1 MRFIKNTS
9 HVVNFIS
16 SGEGQYQ
23 YLSLFVTMS
32 TILITI
38 IIASPIDHNYLYDQ
52 ILSISQMYLQESE
65 TPVNL
70 SCKNSID
77 SGEIGHDIR
86 YKISPENS
94 SEIINLKFCWIVD
107 NQIQVGKLLT
117 VYAESNSV
125 RYVQNSTKYENI
137 TITFPQNMINYW
149 IDDKHPRQNKYDET
163 NVLTL
168 YYDNHTK
175 IFKSE
180 PINIRFTVP
189 DNVSV
194 LYCEYTHEEKC
205 FTVKNIL
212 KPAEYSLEQ
221 EIKNN
226 ELLINLTVIIA
237 ILTLIP
243 PVSTIY
249 KIFRSNSRIRSALKF
264 NMFNLKFQRKDLEA
278 FIAIIILFTGFTL
291 YVLFIISIIMGAL

>member
-1 MRFIKNTS
+1 M
-9 HVVNFIS
+9 
-16 SGEGQYQ
+16 
-23 YLSLFVTMS
+23 
-32 TILITI
+32 
-38 IIASPIDHNYLYDQ
+38 
-52 ILSISQMYLQESE
+52 
-65 TPVNL
+65 
-70 SCKNSID
+70 
-77 SGEIGHDIR
+77 
-86 YKISPENS
+86 
-94 SEIINLKFCWIVD
+94 
-107 NQIQVGKLLT
+107 T

-175 IFKSE
+175 IFQRSE

-221 EIKNN
+221 EIENN
-226 ELLINLTVIIA
+226 ELLINLTAVIA

-243 PVSTIY
+243 SVSTIY
-249 KIFRSNSRIRSALKF
+249 KIFRNNSRIRSALKYNIF
-264 NMFNLKFQRKDLEA
+264 KPKFQRKNFRGIHGNNNSIYCFYALCIVYSIYNYEC
-278 FIAIIILFTGFTL
+278 IIT
-291 YVLFIISIIMGAL
+291 

>member
-1 MRFIKNTS
+1 
-9 HVVNFIS
+9 
-16 SGEGQYQ
+16 
-23 YLSLFVTMS
+23 MS
-32 TILITI
+32 TII
-38 IIASPIDHNYLYDQ
+38 IIIIISSPINQNHLYDLGSSITQ
-52 ILSISQMYLQESE
+52 IYLQESE

-212 KPAEYSLEQ
+212 RPAKYSLEQ

-226 ELLINLTVIIA
+226 ESLINLTVIIA
-237 ILTLIP
+237 ILTVISPLFT
-243 PVSTIY
+243 VY
-249 KIFRSNSRIRSALKF
+249 QIFRDNSRIRSALKY
-264 NMFNLKFQRKDLEA
+264 NMFKLKFQRKGLEA

-291 YVLFIISIIMGAL
+291 YVLFIIYMIMGTL

>member
-1 MRFIKNTS
+1 
-9 HVVNFIS
+9 
-16 SGEGQYQ
+16 
-23 YLSLFVTMS
+23 MS
-32 TILITI
+32 TII
-38 IIASPIDHNYLYDQ
+38 IIIIISSPINQNHLYDLGSSITQ
-52 ILSISQMYLQESE
+52 IYLQESE

-189 DNVSV
+189 DIDR
-194 LYCEYTHEEKC
+194 
-205 FTVKNIL
+205 F
-212 KPAEYSLEQ
+212 
-221 EIKNN
+221 
-226 ELLINLTVIIA
+226 
-237 ILTLIP
+237 
-243 PVSTIY
+243 
-249 KIFRSNSRIRSALKF
+249 
-264 NMFNLKFQRKDLEA
+264 
-278 FIAIIILFTGFTL
+278 
-291 YVLFIISIIMGAL
+291 

>member
-149 IDDKHPRQNKYDET
+149 IDDSET
-163 NVLTL
+163 
-168 YYDNHTK
+168 K
-175 IFKSE
+175 
-180 PINIRFTVP
+180 
-189 DNVSV
+189 
-194 LYCEYTHEEKC
+194 
-205 FTVKNIL
+205 
-212 KPAEYSLEQ
+212 
-221 EIKNN
+221 
-226 ELLINLTVIIA
+226 
-237 ILTLIP
+237 
-243 PVSTIY
+243 
-249 KIFRSNSRIRSALKF
+249 
-264 NMFNLKFQRKDLEA
+264 
-278 FIAIIILFTGFTL
+278 
-291 YVLFIISIIMGAL
+291 